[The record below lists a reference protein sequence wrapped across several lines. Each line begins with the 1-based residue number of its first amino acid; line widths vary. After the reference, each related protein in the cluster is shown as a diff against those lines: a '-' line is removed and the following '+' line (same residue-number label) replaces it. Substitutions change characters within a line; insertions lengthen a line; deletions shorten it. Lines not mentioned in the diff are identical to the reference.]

1 MKKIL
6 CIAVLACV
14 IMGSAFAQ
22 QKAAASPTAGA
33 KSSAAL
39 DIIPLFGSF
48 TGFSEKNKTFRLGIE
63 ASYERLIA
71 PHWSAG
77 VNLIVGFKSTPVD
90 YDIWGDVRDETGI
103 FKLNFGLDAEGR
115 YYPFA
120 DFDMLFLGATLGFR
134 VSTGFLAY
142 TLAGYTYPG
151 EFGLNVGIKAGYKLV
166 TSKRF
171 YLEPAL
177 SFSTYDNLQGHLRLG
192 MVF

>member
-22 QKAAASPTAGA
+22 QRAPAAAASPTAGA

-48 TGFSEKNKTFRLGIE
+48 TGFTSEKTGFEIGIA

-77 VNLIVGFKSTPVD
+77 PNLIAMLEINPSFFGLT
-90 YDIWGDVRDETGI
+90 
-103 FKLNFGLDAEGR
+103 FGLDVEGR

-134 VSTGFLAY
+134 SRTGFWSDGH
-142 TLAGYTYPG
+142 TFDGSS
-151 EFGLNVGIKAGYKLV
+151 FGLNVGIKAGYKLV

-177 SFSTYDNLQGHLRLG
+177 SYSTYDTLKGHLRLG